1 MTDEVGKSDHYGVY
15 ILKVRKYVRS
25 QSPLHWITARNL
37 SDLSCLQHNVWRYL
51 HKCEEGFDQHSSLK
65 TFNELQKKKRLNECF
80 QDLLMVSIN
89 FMNDNLQ
96 VFFKS
101 INSMAVGKAST
112 SRKCRILQGLRS

>member
-1 MTDEVGKSDHYGVY
+1 MGPGVY

-25 QSPLHWITARNL
+25 PSSLHWITARNL
-37 SDLSCLQHNVWRYL
+37 SDLSCLQ

-96 VFFKS
+96 VFLKALVVWLS
-101 INSMAVGKAST
+101 EKQARVGSVEYY
-112 SRKCRILQGLRS
+112 